1 MVNPG
6 SFDNNVRTLK
16 SDKLIGKL
24 DWNISDNQTTVKHS
38 YVKGAIFSK

>member
-16 SDKLIGKL
+16 SDKLIGKTWL
-24 DWNISDNQTTVKHS
+24 EHQDNHTNYQLR
-38 YVKGAIFSK
+38 